1 MFSPQN
7 LTEGANKNNKR
18 PHIFS
23 GTYFAVQLKF
33 KVIQMTPFLGELIGT
48 FILVLLGNGV
58 VANVVLNKSKGNNA
72 GWLTIA
78 AGWGI
83 ALFVAV
89 YAVAASSGAHLN
101 PAVSIGLAAAGKFA
115 WGDVPLYAVAQML
128 GAMLGALIVW
138 VTYRQH
144 FDQTADPDMQLA
156 AFCTGPAIRSPI
168 HNIITEAVGT
178 FVLVFGIMMIVSP
191 QTSMGALDALPVA
204 LLLFGIGLS
213 LGGPTGF
220 AVNPARDLG
229 PRIMHA
235 ILPMNNK
242 GSSDWGYAHI
252 PVIGGIIGGLVA
264 AVVYSML

>member
-1 MFSPQN
+1 
-7 LTEGANKNNKR
+7 
-18 PHIFS
+18 
-23 GTYFAVQLKF
+23 
-33 KVIQMTPFLGELIGT
+33 MTPFLGELIGT

-115 WGDVPLYAVAQML
+115 WNDVPIYALGQML
-128 GAMLGALIVW
+128 GAMLGALMVW
-138 VTYRQH
+138 ITYRQH
-144 FDQTADPDMQLA
+144 FDATTDPDMQLA

-168 HNIITEAVGT
+168 NNIITEAVGT
-178 FVLVFGIMMIVSP
+178 FMLVLGIMMIVSP
-191 QTSMGALDALPVA
+191 HASLGALDALPVA

-235 ILPMNNK
+235 ILPMANK
-242 GSSDWGYAHI
+242 RDSDWDYAYV
-252 PVIGGIIGGLVA
+252 PVVGGIIGGLVA
-264 AVVYSML
+264 AAVYAVL